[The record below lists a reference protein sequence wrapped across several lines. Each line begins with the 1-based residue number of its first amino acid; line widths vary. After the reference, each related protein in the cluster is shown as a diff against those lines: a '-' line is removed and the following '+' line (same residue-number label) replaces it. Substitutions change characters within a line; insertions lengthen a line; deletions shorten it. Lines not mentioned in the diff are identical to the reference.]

1 MSAAAVGMAGLA
13 LLFVAFGVLA
23 PADGREGGGGCGGG
37 GGDCGSCSG
46 GGTCAADLDL
56 ASPAAPEADAR
67 SRRTSGSTYEPPPQG
82 GAP

>member
-1 MSAAAVGMAGLA
+1 MSAAAVAMAGLA

-37 GGDCGSCSG
+37 GDCGSCTG
-46 GGTCAADLDL
+46 GGTCAAGT
-56 ASPAAPEADAR
+56 
-67 SRRTSGSTYEPPPQG
+67 TSEPTTEG